1 MRAVCMR
8 ACTQKCCMFAHSYL
22 AIYSDSC
29 CAAVLTRV
37 PDMLWQESPYDWLED
52 DGALTAAQLAHAHAA
67 AAPWLDDGIY
77 ALLPYSAVLL
87 TAVPAPAE
95 PTVARAMPRS
105 AAAPRCGDN
114 GAVCN
119 PYFAGLHQTSL
130 GQATLCIAIC
140 RSLSRCICLC
150 LLLPSPSLSAPCRA
164 AQLLPG

>member
-1 MRAVCMR
+1 
-8 ACTQKCCMFAHSYL
+8 
-22 AIYSDSC
+22 
-29 CAAVLTRV
+29 
-37 PDMLWQESPYDWLED
+37 MLWQESPYDWLED

-95 PTVARAMPRS
+95 PIVARAMPRS

-119 PYFAGLHQTSL
+119 PDFAGLHQTPL
-130 GQATLCIAIC
+130 GQVTLCIATC
-140 RSLSRCICLC
+140 RSLNDCICLC
-150 LLLPSPSLSAPCRA
+150 LAPPKPIVERAMPRSAAASWLRRGDGQLTVQPCPLCNRVNT
-164 AQLLPG
+164 Q